1 MILYDK
7 KGVVTVIFYFIWEL
21 FCRLFSISF
30 ISRIKL
36 QKFRCMN
43 DCLKSIHIWFCA
55 SYYRVEA
62 LLTKLTESLRK
73 CDVIVTS
80 GGVSMGDKVLTVL
93 RL

>member
-21 FCRLFSISF
+21 FCRLVFSF

>member
-1 MILYDK
+1 MIKRGGYGNILLHL
-7 KGVVTVIFYFIWEL
+7 GIILSLVL
-21 FCRLFSISF
+21 SF

-36 QKFRCMN
+36 QKFRFMN

>member
-1 MILYDK
+1 
-7 KGVVTVIFYFIWEL
+7 
-21 FCRLFSISF
+21 
-30 ISRIKL
+30 
-36 QKFRCMN
+36 MN